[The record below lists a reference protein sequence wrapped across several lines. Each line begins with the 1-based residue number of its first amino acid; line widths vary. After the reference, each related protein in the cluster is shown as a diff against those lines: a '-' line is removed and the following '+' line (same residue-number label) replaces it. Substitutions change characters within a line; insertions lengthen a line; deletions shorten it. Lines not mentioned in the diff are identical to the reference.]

1 MLYVNTGVN
10 YDSLE
15 EFLLEFADLFDE
27 AAQADL
33 QMKNADANA
42 TFLSIQT
49 GPGAAYAVV
58 QAITS

>member
-10 YDSLE
+10 YDDLD
-15 EFLLEFADLFDE
+15 EFLLEFAELFDE

-33 QMKNADANA
+33 QTRNAGSPI
-42 TFLSIQT
+42 LSIQT
-49 GPGAAYAVV
+49 GPGAAWSVV